1 MQINLAGTT
10 VQLLPQKA
18 LFLPEQGMLV
28 LGDLHLGKAMHF
40 RKSGIFMPQASA
52 ARDYHILHNLIQQYQ
67 PEAVYF
73 LGDLFHSLHN
83 SEWLQFEKLI
93 TTYPDIRFTL
103 VRGNHD
109 VLDQTYYERLQIAI
123 IPHAF
128 LLGNLIFSHKPLAE
142 VPEGSINI
150 AGHIHPGCMVRGL
163 GRQSIK
169 LPCFYLK
176 GQTFLLPAFGQ
187 LTGLHILEQN
197 ADTTI
202 FAILP
207 ERVVL
212 V

>member
-18 LFLPEQGMLV
+18 LFLPEHDMLV

-40 RKSGIFMPQASA
+40 RKAGIFMPQASA
-52 ARDYHILHNLIQQYQ
+52 ARDYQVLHNLIQHYQ

-73 LGDLFHSLHN
+73 LGDLFPSLHN
-83 SEWLQFEKLI
+83 SEWLQFEKLV
-93 TTYPDIRFTL
+93 TAYPDIHFTL
-103 VRGNHD
+103 IRGNHD
-109 VLDQTYYERLQIAI
+109 LLDEAYYERLQITI
-123 IPHAF
+123 IPHVF
-128 LLGNLIFSHKPLAE
+128 QLGNLIFSHKPLAE
-142 VPEGSINI
+142 VPEGLINI

-176 GQTFLLPAFGQ
+176 EQTFLLPAFGL
-187 LTGLHILEQN
+187 LTGLHILEQS
-197 ADTTI
+197 AATTI

-207 ERVVL
+207 ERVV
-212 V
+212 VV